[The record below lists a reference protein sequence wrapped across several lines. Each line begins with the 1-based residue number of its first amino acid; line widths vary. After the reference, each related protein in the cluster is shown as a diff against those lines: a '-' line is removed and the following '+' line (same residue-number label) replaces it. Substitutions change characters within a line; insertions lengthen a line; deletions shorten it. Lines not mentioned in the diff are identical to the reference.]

1 MTLKNS
7 ALLAFIGTILATA
20 LLIWNLIFT
29 MVSVIRGLVP
39 AVTLFPELIYAF
51 AALSAAI
58 FFYAFQ
64 KA

>member
-7 ALLAFIGTILATA
+7 ALLAFIGTILVTA
-20 LLIWNLIFT
+20 LLIGNLIFT

-39 AVTLFPELIYAF
+39 AVSLFPEFIYVF
-51 AALSAAI
+51 AALSVAI